1 MKTRRYGNLVFIEG
15 PKGGRYPFC
24 NTVLIDDARRTLIDP
39 GAEYERLLQIKKE
52 RPVDMIINSHYHED
66 HTSMNYLFPES
77 DLYVPRDE
85 TPCFTSIE
93 RLLDFYGL
101 SDPAYRDYWKGLLR
115 ERFNYREREPAGE
128 LVDGMT
134 IDFGNTVME
143 VIHTPGHTIGHSS
156 FYFPREGLLFLGDLD
171 LTPFGPLYSDWGS
184 DIDETISSVHRLLEI
199 DAAVYITCHEAGVI
213 EGDIR
218 PLARKYLD
226 IIEQRETALID
237 FLKKP
242 HTMDEIVNQW
252 IIYRKPREP
261 KAFFEFGERGMM
273 TKHLER
279 LVAKDIVGTRDASY
293 YLL

>member
-1 MKTRRYGNLVFIEG
+1 METQRYGNLVFIEG

-24 NTVLIDDARRTLIDP
+24 NTVLIDDERRALIDP
-39 GAEYERLLQIKKE
+39 GAGYEKLLAIKEE
-52 RPVDMIINSHYHED
+52 RPIDMVINSHYHED
-66 HTSMNYLFPES
+66 HISMNYLFPEA

-85 TPCFTSIE
+85 APCFTSIE
-93 RLLDFYGL
+93 TFLAFYGL
-101 SDPAYRDYWKGLLR
+101 VDPEYRNYWTRLLR

-128 LVDGMT
+128 LLDGMT

-156 FYFPREGLLFLGDLD
+156 FYFPREGILFLGDLD
-171 LTPFGPLYSDWGS
+171 LTPFGPWYGDRVS
-184 DIDETISSVHRLLEI
+184 DIDQTISSLHRLLEI

-213 EGDIR
+213 EGDITS
-218 PLARKYLD
+218 LARRYLD
-226 IIEQRETALID
+226 IIEQREAALIE
-237 FLKKP
+237 FLEKP
-242 HTMDEIVNQW
+242 RSMEEIVDRW

-279 LVAKDIVGTRDASY
+279 LAARDVVGIRDSSY